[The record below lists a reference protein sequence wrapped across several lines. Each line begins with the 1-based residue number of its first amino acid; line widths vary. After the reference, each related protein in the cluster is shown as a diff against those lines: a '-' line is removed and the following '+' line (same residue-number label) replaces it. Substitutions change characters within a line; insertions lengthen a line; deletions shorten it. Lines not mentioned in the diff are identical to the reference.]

1 MYEYTE
7 ASMWLS
13 NKSIVAATGVEMK
26 ELGAVHLDGPERGE
40 INLERREGRGDR
52 PHDGTGRLG
61 IE

>member
-13 NKSIVAATGVEMK
+13 NKSIVATA
-26 ELGAVHLDGPERGE
+26 GAVHLDGPEGGE

-52 PHDGTGRLG
+52 PHDGTSRLG
-61 IE
+61 IEFEGIDN